1 MDYTKAACGGDNYG
15 INSATLPTPRPE
27 AWQIIGRLSKG
38 VEALEDA
45 INATEIR
52 FAGVLEP
59 YPKAESG
66 PIGRELSTGSGA
78 ELAQVLAGLADRIEV
93 ASSRLATIRNQSVV

>member
-1 MDYTKAACGGDNYG
+1 MDYTKAACGGNNYG

-38 VEALEDA
+38 VEELEA
-45 INATEIR
+45 SISATEAR
-52 FAGVLEP
+52 FVGVLEP
-59 YPKAESG
+59 YPKAEG
-66 PIGRELSTGSGA
+66 GLIGRDSSTGSGA
-78 ELAQVLAGLADRIEV
+78 ELAQVLAGLADRIEI